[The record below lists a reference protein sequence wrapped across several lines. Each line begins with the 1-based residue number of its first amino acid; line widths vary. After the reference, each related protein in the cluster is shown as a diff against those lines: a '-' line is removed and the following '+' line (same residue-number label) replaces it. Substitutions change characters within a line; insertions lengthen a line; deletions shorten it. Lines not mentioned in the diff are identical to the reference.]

1 MDESFDDAGEKEEEQ
16 EKQTGSGDV
25 SFFSDRKAVLAFV
38 ESCSSDKWEMS
49 FQEFE
54 RITSMLG
61 KYQEQPQL
69 LSPHLHEML
78 SPMTTRILEMIS
90 SPTADDPT
98 ISPLQKSDEPQFHAL
113 CKIIQLCCRVR
124 GYKHVMKLF
133 PHEVSHLELCLSLI
147 RAQDSTD
154 YETWETRYVLLMWL
168 CILCLI
174 PFDICSMD
182 RYVLYIYLYLRFS
195 IYPIPDLSCSI
206 YLNEQFIVQSFCFRT
221 SSARSTE
228 QV

>member
-113 CKIIQLCCRVR
+113 CKI
-124 GYKHVMKLF
+124 
-133 PHEVSHLELCLSLI
+133 SHLELCLSLI